1 MKYIILYALA
11 YILTIPSH
19 ASFIAISDLQTCEKA
34 DLFSHKEICEGD
46 KQSTC
51 VPFLGGFCQQ
61 YDAID
66 EIVNGNPIY
75 GIKENT
81 TLCTDEVACEELR
94 SSLCQ
99 SIPESF
105 FFYAMNANNGYE
117 AYCTKITGYE
127 QVNTG
132 KKVLKN
138 NPVKLAAHLAA
149 IEAKKAA
156 EVAAKANKEAKCN
169 AFKNADVNSAA
180 NTVAAVKAIL
190 KLQQD
195 CAKAE

>member
-1 MKYIILYALA
+1 MKTLIL
-11 YILTIPSH
+11 LTLLSFNSH

-75 GIKENT
+75 GIKENA

-94 SSLCQ
+94 SSLCRE
-99 SIPESF
+99 IPESF
-105 FFYAMNANNGYE
+105 FFYAMNANNGFE

-149 IEAKKAA
+149 IEAKKSADA
-156 EVAAKANKEAKCN
+156 QVKSKRDKADDD
-169 AFKNADVNSAA
+169 FKALDISKITTIKDLKDA
-180 NTVAAVKAIL
+180 L
-190 KLQQD
+190 KLLQD
-195 CAKAE
+195 TKK